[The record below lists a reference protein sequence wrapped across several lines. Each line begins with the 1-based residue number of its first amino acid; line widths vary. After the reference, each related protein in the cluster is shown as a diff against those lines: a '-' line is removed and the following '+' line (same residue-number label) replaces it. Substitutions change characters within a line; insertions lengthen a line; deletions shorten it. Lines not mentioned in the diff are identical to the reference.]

1 MGASRSGTGY
11 DRLVSASPPR
21 PVATDSAP
29 PPARKRPGG
38 AWPRVLTGVV
48 VGIMVLLAA
57 LYLNRRMVARE
68 VLVGWLDRQGI
79 AAEVEVERV
88 ELNGFIGRIRIG
100 DPEDPDFL
108 AERVEVDYSLTAPWS
123 DAGFGAR
130 PSRIR
135 LVAPSLRATW
145 KDGRF
150 SFGSLDPLIERFT
163 GRPVQP
169 EASSPLVLVEQ
180 GELRLT
186 TAYGPVRVLAD
197 TRIEDSRLVRLT
209 ARMPKS
215 ALALDEQSVRGL
227 TADLDLITRGDRTTL
242 RLTAAADSVSGPDSI
257 ARDLTLN
264 VSAILP
270 YPEGAPLRLGGPG
283 QVELLLGAA
292 TYAAGDTEIQT
303 LSVTLSGEGALDGIL
318 TRPRFEGRSRGTA
331 TARQLTTAGS
341 TVTEVRAVLGDSVT
355 TVDLSGEAARW
366 SLVGAARL
374 RAARADSE
382 AFGGRDIDLAT
393 PRLVAGGRDGRFE
406 VTGPWQVAAGTV
418 TSGALRLADVS
429 GRFDL
434 DMVSDGALTLT
445 GRLAAEQGR
454 WPLLGTAAAGDVP
467 ELAAMKGAL
476 GDFRLE
482 APGLIYRSGTGGGR
496 LDLTRPVA
504 IRPRSGGLLTIR
516 EGDAPVLVLRDGE
529 APGGEIRLGSTRGG
543 GLPEAEISVPRW
555 ALIPGGFVADFAGRA
570 ALDFGLG
577 RGLTLAGKGRLQTVG
592 GVVTVTT
599 ADCLAVTAERLE
611 LGENDITDL
620 VTALC
625 PTGSAPLV
633 RIAEGG
639 WRVDGRLA
647 NGSGRAPFLAL
658 GVEDLSGALEVNG
671 RPQGLSLDLT
681 VARSRLDDATRPIR
695 FHPLD
700 GRGIAR
706 MRGESWTGD
715 FVLTR
720 NGIEVAQLDLAH
732 DGLTGIGGV
741 DISTGDL
748 TFAEGGLQP
757 STLTPLA
764 GDLVGEPVTGVAR
777 FDGRIDWATVDGTS
791 TGRLALRDLAFVSPA
806 GQMGGLEGTVEFTS
820 LAPLTTAPDQSL
832 TARSLEVAGGVTD
845 LGVTFTLDKAALS
858 VSGAALAVGAGQVTI
873 APFDI
878 PLDPAVA
885 WGGTILL
892 DRVQLGDLVRGAG
905 FGDKVQ
911 LDAVVSGSIPFVR
924 SPDGQIRISG
934 GSLQAIQPGRL
945 SIQREV
951 LSGLEAGGGGE
962 EIPPGVVEDL
972 AYQAMEYLAF
982 DTLTARV
989 DSLGGGRLGVLFRIT
1004 GRHDPPERQDLR
1016 LGLLDV
1022 IRRDFLGQPLAL
1034 PSDTGIRL
1042 TLDTTFNLDQIVSD
1056 ILAMNRARRGEADP
1070 PPPIEP

>member
-1 MGASRSGTGY
+1 M
-11 DRLVSASPPR
+11 
-21 PVATDSAP
+21 
-29 PPARKRPGG
+29 
-38 AWPRVLTGVV
+38 TGVV
-48 VGIMVLLAA
+48 VGLLILLAA

-88 ELNGFIGRIRIG
+88 ELNGFIGRILIG
-100 DPEDPDFL
+100 DPNDPDFL

-135 LVAPSLRATW
+135 LVAPLLRATW

-163 GRPVQP
+163 GQPVQP

-197 TRIEDSRLVRLT
+197 ARIEDSRLVRLT
-209 ARMPKS
+209 ARMPDS
-215 ALALDEQSVRGL
+215 SLALDEQSVRGL
-227 TADLDLITRGDRTTL
+227 TADLDLTTQGDRTTL
-242 RLTAAADSVSGPDSI
+242 RLTAAADSVSGADST
-257 ARDLTLN
+257 AGDLRLS
-264 VSAILP
+264 VDAVLP
-270 YPEGAPLRLGGPG
+270 YPEGTPLRLDGPG
-283 QVELLLGAA
+283 QVELTLDAA
-292 TYAAGDTEIQT
+292 TYAAGDTEAQT
-303 LSVTLSGEGALDGIL
+303 LSIAMSAEGALNGIL

-331 TARQLTTAGS
+331 TAGRLTAADS
-341 TVTEVRAVLGDSVT
+341 TLREARAVLGDSAT

-366 SLVGAARL
+366 SLIGPARL
-374 RAARADSE
+374 RAVRMDSE

-393 PRLVAGGRDGRFE
+393 SRLVAGGREGRFE
-406 VTGPWQVAAGTV
+406 VTGPWQGTAGAV
-418 TSGALRLADVS
+418 TSGELRLAGVS

-434 DMVSDGALTLT
+434 DLVSDGALTVT

-454 WPLLGTAAAGDVP
+454 WPLLGVAAADDVP
-467 ELAAMKGAL
+467 ELAAMKAAL

-482 APGLIYRSGTGGGR
+482 APGLAYRSGAGGGR

-504 IRPRSGGLLTIR
+504 IRPRSGGQLTIR
-516 EGDAPVLVLRDGE
+516 QGEAPVLVLRDGE
-529 APGGEIRLGSTRGG
+529 APGGRLRLTSTRGG

-555 ALIPGGFVADFAGRA
+555 ALIPGGFVADFDGRA

-577 RGLTLAGKGRLQTVG
+577 RGLTLAGDGRLQNRN
-592 GVVTVTT
+592 GVVTVATT
-599 ADCLAVTAERLE
+599 NCLAVTAERLE

-620 VTALC
+620 VTGLC
-625 PTGSAPLV
+625 PTGNDSLV
-633 RIAEGG
+633 RIADGG

-658 GVEDLSGALEVNG
+658 EVEDLGGAIEVIG

-681 VARSRLDDATRPIR
+681 VSQSRLDDATRPIR
-695 FHPLD
+695 FHPLE

-720 NGIEVAQLDLAH
+720 NGMEVAQLDLAH

-777 FDGRIDWATVDGTS
+777 FDGRIAWTAEDGTS
-791 TGRLALRDLAFVSPA
+791 TGRLALRDLAFASPA
-806 GQMGGLEGTVEFTS
+806 GQIAGLEGTVEFTS

-832 TARSLEVAGGVTD
+832 SARSLEVAGGVTD

-858 VSGAALAVGAGQVTI
+858 VSGAELAVGTGRVLI
-873 APFDI
+873 EPFDI

-885 WGGTILL
+885 WGGTIRLE
-892 DRVQLGDLVRGAG
+892 RVQLGDLVSGAG

-911 LDAVVSGSIPFVR
+911 LDALVSGSIPFVR
-924 SPDGQIRISG
+924 NPDGQIRISG
-934 GSLQAIQPGRL
+934 GSLQAVQPGRL

-989 DSLGGGRLGVLFRIT
+989 DSLDGGRLGVLFRIR
-1004 GRHDPPERQDLR
+1004 GRHDPPERQELR

-1022 IRRDFLGQPLAL
+1022 IRRDFLGQPLEL
-1034 PSDTGIRL
+1034 PSDTGILL

-1056 ILAMNRARRGEADP
+1056 ILAYNRARRGEPDP
-1070 PPPIEP
+1070 VAASEP

>member
-1 MGASRSGTGY
+1 MYASRWGTGY
-11 DRLVSASPPR
+11 DRLVSASPPK
-21 PVATDSAP
+21 PEPADSP
-29 PPARKRPGG
+29 LPARKRPGR
-38 AWPRVLTGVV
+38 AWPRVLTGLVV
-48 VGIMVLLAA
+48 VILILLAA

-79 AAEVEVERV
+79 AAEVEVERI
-88 ELNGFIGRIRIG
+88 ELNGFVGRILIG

-123 DAGFGAR
+123 EAGFGAR

-145 KDGRF
+145 TEGRF
-150 SFGSLDPLIERFT
+150 SFGSLDPLIGRFT

-180 GELRLT
+180 GELHLT

-197 TRIEDSRLVRLT
+197 ARIEDSRLVRLT

-215 ALALDEQSVRGL
+215 ALALDDQSVRGL
-227 TADLDLITRGDRTTL
+227 TADLDLTTRGDRTTL
-242 RLTAAADSVSGPDSI
+242 RLTAAAESASGADSSAD
-257 ARDLTLN
+257 DLTLN
-264 VSAILP
+264 VEAVLP
-270 YPEGAPLRLGGPG
+270 YPGGTPLELDGPG
-283 QVELLLGAA
+283 QVELSLDAA
-292 TYAAGDTEIQT
+292 TYSAGDTEAQT
-303 LSVTLSGEGALDGIL
+303 VSIDMSGEGQFDGIL

-331 TARQLTTAGS
+331 TAGRFTAAGS
-341 TVTEVRAVLGDSVT
+341 TLTDARAVLTDAVT
-355 TVDLSGEAARW
+355 TLDLSGEEPRW
-366 SLVGAARL
+366 SLVGPARL
-374 RAARADSE
+374 RANRFASE
-382 AFGGRDIDLAT
+382 AFGGSDIDLAT
-393 PRLVAGGRDGRFE
+393 SRLVAGGRDGRFE
-406 VTGPWQVAAGTV
+406 VTGPWQATAGELS
-418 TSGALRLADVS
+418 SGELRLAGVS
-429 GRFDL
+429 GRLEL
-434 DMVSDGALTLT
+434 DMVSDGALSLT
-445 GRLAAEQGR
+445 GQMSAAQGR
-454 WPLLGTAAAGDVP
+454 WLLLGAPAADDVP
-467 ELAAMKGAL
+467 ELGAMKAAL

-482 APGLIYRSGTGGGR
+482 APGFIYRSGIGGGR

-504 IRPRSGGLLTIR
+504 IRPRSGGQLTIR
-516 EGDAPVLVLRDGE
+516 ESDAPILVMRDGE
-529 APGGEIRLGSTRGG
+529 APGGRLRLTSTRGG
-543 GLPEAEISVPRW
+543 GLPEAEVSVPRW
-555 ALIPGGFVADFAGRA
+555 ALIPGGFVADFDGRA

-577 RGLTLAGKGRLQTVG
+577 RGLTLTGDGRLQNVG
-592 GVVTVTT
+592 GVLTVTT
-599 ADCLAVTAERLE
+599 TDCLAVTAERLE
-611 LGENDITDL
+611 LGENDVTDV
-620 VTALC
+620 VTGLC

-633 RIAEGG
+633 RIADGG

-647 NGSGRAPFLAL
+647 GGSGRAPFLAL
-658 GVEDLSGALEVNG
+658 GVEDLSGAVEVIG

-681 VARSRLDDATRPIR
+681 VDQSRLDDATRPIR
-695 FHPLD
+695 FHPLE

-720 NGIEVAQLDLAH
+720 DGMEVAQLDLAH
-732 DGLTGIGGV
+732 DGETGIGGV
-741 DISTGDL
+741 DISTGEL

-764 GDLVGEPVTGVAR
+764 AGLVGEPVTGVAR
-777 FDGRIDWATVDGTS
+777 FDGRIDWTMVDGTS
-791 TGRLALRDLAFVSPA
+791 TGRLLLRDLAFASPA
-806 GQMGGLEGTVEFTS
+806 GQIAGLEGTVEFTS

-858 VSGAALAVGAGQVTI
+858 VSGAELAVGTGQVTI
-873 APFDI
+873 EPFDI

-892 DRVQLGDLVRGAG
+892 DRVQLGDLVAGAG

-911 LDAVVSGSIPFVR
+911 LDALVSGSVPFVR
-924 SPDGQIRISG
+924 SPDGQIRITG
-934 GSLQAIQPGRL
+934 GSLQAVQPGRL

-951 LSGLEAGGGGE
+951 LSGLEAGGGGD

-989 DSLGGGRLGVLFRIT
+989 DSLEGGRLGVLFRIM
-1004 GRHDPPERQDLR
+1004 GRHDPPEYQELR

-1022 IRRDFLGQPLAL
+1022 IRRDFLGQPLEL
-1034 PSDTGIRL
+1034 PSDTGILL

-1056 ILAMNRARRGEADP
+1056 ILALNRARRGEPDP
-1070 PPPIEP
+1070 EPESEP

>member
-11 DRLVSASPPR
+11 DRLVSPLSPEPE
-21 PVATDSAP
+21 PTDSP
-29 PPARKRPGG
+29 SPARKRPGR
-38 AWPRVLTGVV
+38 AWPRVLTGVI
-48 VGIMVLLAA
+48 VGVLILMAA

-79 AAEVEVERV
+79 AAEVEVERI
-88 ELNGFIGRIRIG
+88 ELDGFVGRILIG

-108 AERVEVDYSLTAPWS
+108 AQRVEVDYSLTAPWS
-123 DAGFGAR
+123 EAGLGAR

-145 KDGRF
+145 QDGRF

-163 GRPVQP
+163 GQPVQP

-197 TRIEDSRLVRLT
+197 ARIEDSRLVRMT
-209 ARMPKS
+209 ARMPTS
-215 ALALDEQSVRGL
+215 ALALDDPSVRGL
-227 TADLDLITRGDRTTL
+227 TADLDLTTRGDRTTV
-242 RLTAAADSVSGPDSI
+242 RLTAAADRVASADST
-257 ARDLTLN
+257 AGDLTLN
-264 VSAILP
+264 VEAVLP
-270 YPEGAPLRLGGPG
+270 YPEGTPLRLDGPG
-283 QVELLLGAA
+283 QVELSLDAA
-292 TYAAGDTEIQT
+292 TYSAGDTEAQT
-303 LSVTLSGEGALDGIL
+303 VSITMSGEGELAGIL

-331 TARQLTTAGS
+331 TAGRFTGAGAS
-341 TVTEVRAVLGDSVT
+341 VAEVRASLDDSAT
-355 TVDLSGEAARW
+355 TIDLSGEAARW
-366 SLVGAARL
+366 SRVGPARV
-374 RAARADSE
+374 RAATVDSE
-382 AFGGRDIDLAT
+382 AFGGRDLDLTTA
-393 PRLVAGGRDGRFE
+393 RLVAGGSDGRFE
-406 VTGPWQVAAGTV
+406 VTGPWQVRAGQV
-418 TSGALRLADVS
+418 SSGELQLAGVS
-429 GRFDL
+429 GGIDL
-434 DMVSDGALTLT
+434 DLVSDGALTLA
-445 GRLAAEQGR
+445 GRLAADRGR
-454 WPLLGTAAAGDVP
+454 WRLLGEAASDDVP
-467 ELAAMKGAL
+467 ELAAMKAAL
-476 GDFRLE
+476 DGFRLE
-482 APGLIYRSGTGGGR
+482 APGFVYRSGVGGGR

-504 IRPRSGGLLTIR
+504 IRPRNGGQLTIR
-516 EGDAPVLVLRDGE
+516 EGAAPVLVLRDGE
-529 APGGEIRLGSTRGG
+529 AAGGQFRLTSTRGG
-543 GLPEAEISVPRW
+543 GLPEAEIAVPRW
-555 ALIPGGFVADFAGRA
+555 ALIPGGFVADFDGRA

-577 RGLTLAGKGRLQTVG
+577 RGLTLAGDGRLQSRNG
-592 GVVTVTT
+592 AVTITT
-599 ADCLAVTAERLE
+599 TDCLAVTAERLE
-611 LGENDITDL
+611 LGENDVTDL
-620 VTALC
+620 VTRLC

-633 RIAEGG
+633 RIADGG

-647 NGSGRAPFLAL
+647 DGSGQAPFLAL
-658 GVEDLSGALEVNG
+658 EVEDLGGAVEVIG

-681 VARSRLDDATRPIR
+681 VSAARLDDATRPIR
-695 FHPLD
+695 FHPLQ

-720 NGIEVAQLDLAH
+720 DGMEVAQLDLAH

-764 GDLVGEPVTGVAR
+764 ADLVGEPVTGMAR
-777 FDGRIDWATVDGTS
+777 FDGRIAWTAEDGTS
-791 TGRLALRDLAFVSPA
+791 TGRLALRDLAFASPA
-806 GQMGGLEGTVEFTS
+806 GQIAGLEGTVEFTS

-858 VSGAALAVGAGQVTI
+858 VSGAELAVGAGQVLI
-873 APFDI
+873 EPFDI

-885 WGGTILL
+885 WGGTIRLE
-892 DRVQLGDLVRGAG
+892 RVQLGDLVSGAG

-911 LDAVVSGSIPFVR
+911 LDAIVSGSIPFVR
-924 SPDGQIRISG
+924 NPDGQIRISG
-934 GSLQAIQPGRL
+934 GSLQAVQPGRL

-989 DSLGGGRLGVLFRIT
+989 DSLDGGRLGVLFRIR
-1004 GRHDPPERQDLR
+1004 GRHDPPERQELR
-1016 LGLLDV
+1016 LGLMDV
-1022 IRRDFLGQPLAL
+1022 IRRDFLGQPLEL
-1034 PSDTGIRL
+1034 PSDTGILL
-1042 TLDTTFNLDQIVSD
+1042 TLDTTFNMDQIVSD
-1056 ILAMNRARRGEADP
+1056 ILAYNRARRGEPDP
-1070 PPPIEP
+1070 VAASEP